1 MARLHSRALCAP
13 ICDAFCVPDFGGTIF
28 KGSFVYKKRIGGMA
42 RGLILAGAASLL
54 VACGGGGGGGGSGSP
69 LIPNPSNPLSLT
81 FSSDRTYLPLNL
93 QNDPAAIGSPYTAT
107 INVRGS
113 YVPGGGPAG
122 GNCWTAEFFIIS
134 GAPSGSLSSP
144 DLPAFM
150 GGMTNYFA
158 VSSSGNWNVLLNAS
172 DRAGVVTIEVAV
184 PNPDTA
190 VVTCNDDK
198 VEVGARFAGTP
209 ITYIRKQYQVQVGA
223 ASSGLPAQV
232 VLNRQ
237 APNYLYVQGMNGPTQ
252 MLLQARIVDE
262 AGQPVPDSLNNL
274 RARIVPDP
282 NTTAEDN
289 ARLFVGASSVGAG
302 QWISTSTING
312 QALLS
317 VSSGNSLGVLAV
329 EVATT
334 RISNG
339 VAIPITNV
347 AAIPVVST
355 DPANPLVITTTAL
368 VNATTGSPYAAA
380 LGADGGTPPYYWS
393 LAPGSSLPAGLEL
406 GVDGSLSGTITAPVG
421 SYAFSVEVFDSA
433 FQNRGRVVR
442 TYTLTVTAPL
452 TISGNP
458 PNGQANV
465 AYSATLTAS
474 GGTAPY
480 TWSIDPTL
488 GLNLATSGATAVI
501 SGVPNAAGTVLVTLE
516 DANGVQAQPITFTIS
531 PAD

>member
-1 MARLHSRALCAP
+1 
-13 ICDAFCVPDFGGTIF
+13 
-28 KGSFVYKKRIGGMA
+28 MA
-42 RGLILAGAASLL
+42 RGLILAGAASVLM
-54 VACGGGGGGGGSGSP
+54 ACGGGGGGGGSGSP
-69 LIPNPSNPLSLT
+69 LVPNPSNPLSLT

-144 DLPAFM
+144 DFPALT
-150 GGMTNYFA
+150 GGMTRYLA

-172 DRAGVVTIEVAV
+172 DRTGVVTIDVTV

-274 RARIVPDP
+274 RARIVADP
-282 NTTAEDN
+282 NTTADDN
-289 ARLFVGASSVGAG
+289 ARLFVGAGSVGVG
-302 QWISTSTING
+302 EWISTSTING

-317 VSSGNSLGVLAV
+317 VSSGNSLGVLTV
-329 EVATT
+329 EVEATRT
-334 RISNG
+334 SNG

-355 DPANPLVITTTAL
+355 DPNNPLVITTAAL
-368 VNATTGSPYAAA
+368 VNASTGATYAAA
-380 LGADGGTPPYYWS
+380 LGADGGTPPYFWS
-393 LAPGSSLPAGLEL
+393 LTPGSTLPAGLSL
-406 GVDGSLSGTITAPVG
+406 GADGALFGTVTAPAGTYSFTVD
-421 SYAFSVEVFDSA
+421 VLDSA
-433 FQNRGRVVR
+433 FQNRGRVSR

-452 TISGNP
+452 AISGAL
-458 PNGQANV
+458 PNGTV
-465 AYSATLTAS
+465 GEPYPGATLTAT
-474 GGTAPY
+474 GGTGPY
-480 TWSIDPTL
+480 TWTLAPPL
-488 GLNLATSGATAVI
+488 GLALTASGTMAVI
-501 SGVPNAAGTVLVTLE
+501 NGTPTSAGTAIVTLR
-516 DANGVQAQPITFTIS
+516 DALGRETTATLTVA
-531 PAD
+531 PAP